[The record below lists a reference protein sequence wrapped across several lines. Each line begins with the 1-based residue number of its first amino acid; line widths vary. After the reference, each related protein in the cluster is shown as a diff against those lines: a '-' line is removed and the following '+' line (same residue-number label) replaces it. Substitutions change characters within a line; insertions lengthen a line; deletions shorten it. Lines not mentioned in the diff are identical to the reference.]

1 MTSVFSL
8 SPDAVQDTRQDAKE
22 DYEAERIALVTANQE
37 LEKKLAKYK
46 AQVREMKSSQQ
57 QQQQQPQPEDGNDG
71 LFDVL
76 PWKSHAGS
84 PEPPVE
90 TDENLEDSMK
100 KVKPCA
106 HDEIFVRRFLST
118 DENLSYLLSDCIC
131 IFLRL
136 KKMRKH

>member
-22 DYEAERIALVTANQE
+22 DYEAERITLVTANQE

-57 QQQQQPQPEDGNDG
+57 QQQQPQPEDGNDG

-76 PWKSHAGS
+76 PWKSHAGT

-106 HDEIFVRRFLST
+106 HDAIFVRRFLSI
-118 DENLSYLLSDCIC
+118 DENLSYFLSDC

-136 KKMRKH
+136 KKMPKH